1 MPRTDAAAA
10 LVCVYPP
17 WTCCCSS
24 CCIPALIWVA
34 PDCKSRRHFDSC
46 CCCKY
51 PLIIFA
57 CLVILCRILMS
68 SFRQA
73 SRISRK
79 HQKAQCKTGRRIG
92 SWIKRWMQTDQEIL
106 TSGLARRRAFTEKN
120 GFSVCGCCRRLWK
133 FYPTR
138 RRLKA
143 ARELNGEV
151 LSSRPS
157 TDLYF
162 VLFALR
168 GTAGSVAAPFK
179 FSNSHK
185 CQCRTMMLMASS
197 TRAAEEYGSSP
208 KKTESRRQ
216 LGTNRALLT
225 NVGLL

>member
-1 MPRTDAAAA
+1 MDWNDCNASNR
-10 LVCVYPP
+10 
-17 WTCCCSS
+17 CCSS
-24 CCIPALIWVA
+24 TCMRVSSMNLLLLLLLYSCANMSCSGLQITSAFGQLLLLQVPAYNIRMSSNSMSNPDVIIPA
-34 PDCKSRRHFDSC
+34 
-46 CCCKY
+46 
-51 PLIIFA
+51 
-57 CLVILCRILMS
+57 
-68 SFRQA
+68 SFQDFTQA
-73 SRISRK
+73 SKS
-79 HQKAQCKTGRRIG
+79 
-92 SWIKRWMQTDQEIL
+92 
-106 TSGLARRRAFTEKN
+106 
-120 GFSVCGCCRRLWK
+120 SV
-133 FYPTR
+133 
-138 RRLKA
+138 RLKA

>member
-10 LVCVYPP
+10 LVCVYPR
-17 WTCCCSS
+17 WTCCCS
-24 CCIPALIWVA
+24 CFIPALIWVA
-34 PDCKSRRHFDSC
+34 PDCKSRRHLDSF

-51 PLIIFA
+51 LLIIFA

-79 HQKAQCKTGRRIG
+79 HKKAQCKTGRRIG

-120 GFSVCGCCRRLWK
+120 GVSVCGCCRRLWK

-143 ARELNGEV
+143 AHELNGEA

-157 TDLYF
+157 T
-162 VLFALR
+162 R

-197 TRAAEEYGSSP
+197 TRAAEECWSSP
-208 KKTESRRQ
+208 KKIESRRQ

>member
-1 MPRTDAAAA
+1 
-10 LVCVYPP
+10 
-17 WTCCCSS
+17 
-24 CCIPALIWVA
+24 
-34 PDCKSRRHFDSC
+34 
-46 CCCKY
+46 
-51 PLIIFA
+51 
-57 CLVILCRILMS
+57 
-68 SFRQA
+68 
-73 SRISRK
+73 
-79 HQKAQCKTGRRIG
+79 
-92 SWIKRWMQTDQEIL
+92 MQTDQEIL

-120 GFSVCGCCRRLWK
+120 GVSVCGCCRRLWK

-143 ARELNGEV
+143 AHELIGEA

-157 TDLYF
+157 T
-162 VLFALR
+162 R
-168 GTAGSVAAPFK
+168 GTAGSVAVPFK

-208 KKTESRRQ
+208 KKKESRRQ